1 MINNEPKYFT
11 YFYSDF
17 QEMVIKEVKSD
28 PNLHLFLD
36 GTFKW
41 WPQIWNQLLN
51 IWVFHREKQLYIP
64 VAHVLMQSNKYEAYR
79 IAISWF
85 YNIFNVNP
93 KFITIDFEPALLN
106 AAKEIFPNSHIVPWF
121 FHFVK
126 CLWTNSGKWGLRK
139 RQLVPLTKQ
148 LIFSIKGLAFR
159 RPETVYKKFEQI
171 KNAYIKKSTVF
182 TQFLEYFESTWMD
195 GIFQIKDWNYFDKLS
210 EFEDLALTNNGLE
223 SFHQMIKS
231 QLKRVNPSYTGFVNV
246 LCKVETMKKADYENN
261 KIKGDP
267 QYNRCWPAT
276 TILKEIYFNSLKNE
290 KSSPED
296 QVKEEII
303 DDSIE
308 SKVQNFHK
316 GEEYFNHFW
325 ETKLLKDVISR
336 YNESNG
342 STILNQ
348 QEIILKNNP
357 ILPSRI
363 KKSGLI
369 MSVRGDE
376 LMKPLGI
383 PKEYMPPGLEEYIE
397 NDEEMQKLVKGDF
410 NTKQLYFESNNK

>member
-1 MINNEPKYFT
+1 M
-11 YFYSDF
+11 
-17 QEMVIKEVKSD
+17 
-28 PNLHLFLD
+28 
-36 GTFKW
+36 
-41 WPQIWNQLLN
+41 
-51 IWVFHREKQLYIP
+51 
-64 VAHVLMQSNKYEAYR
+64 
-79 IAISWF
+79 
-85 YNIFNVNP
+85 
-93 KFITIDFEPALLN
+93 
-106 AAKEIFPNSHIVPWF
+106 
-121 FHFVK
+121 
-126 CLWTNSGKWGLRK
+126 
-139 RQLVPLTKQ
+139 TKQ

-316 GEEYFNHFW
+316 GEEYFNHF
-325 ETKLLKDVISR
+325 
-336 YNESNG
+336 
-342 STILNQ
+342 
-348 QEIILKNNP
+348 
-357 ILPSRI
+357 
-363 KKSGLI
+363 
-369 MSVRGDE
+369 
-376 LMKPLGI
+376 
-383 PKEYMPPGLEEYIE
+383 
-397 NDEEMQKLVKGDF
+397 
-410 NTKQLYFESNNK
+410 